1 MPKDVRESR
10 KNNNKTGEFILMEN
24 KTSVIDQYQG
34 NNFTFYNGDSCEV
47 LQGLPDESIHFSIFS
62 PPFVDLYTYSDSERD
77 LGNCKSNEEFDI
89 HLGFIAK
96 QLYRVLKS
104 GRIIA
109 VHCMDMPAMKFK
121 DGFIGA
127 KDFPGELIK
136 VFQDAGFIFHSRF
149 CIWKDPVV
157 AMQRTK
163 AIGLLHKQIKKDA
176 CMCRQGFPDYVITFR
191 KPGENK
197 EPVTNTNESFPVD
210 LWQKYASPVWM
221 DINQSNTLQG
231 RSARDAEDEKHICPL
246 QLDVIERCIKL
257 WTNENDIVLTPFG
270 GIGSEVY
277 QALKM
282 NRRGIGIELKPTYYQ
297 QAVRNCINAESQK
310 QTSIFDFGDF

>member
-1 MPKDVRESR
+1 M
-10 KNNNKTGEFILMEN
+10 NNG
-24 KTSVIDQYQG
+24 VINQYIG
-34 NNFTFYNGDSCEV
+34 RRFAFYNGDCCEV
-47 LQGLPDESIHFSIFS
+47 LKSIPTESVHFSIFS

-89 HLGFIAK
+89 HLGYVASE
-96 QLYRVLKS
+96 LYRVIKP
-104 GRIIA
+104 GRLIA
-109 VHCMDMPAMKFK
+109 VHCMDMPALKFK

-127 KDFPGELIK
+127 KDFPGELIE
-136 VFQDAGFIFHSRF
+136 VFSDAGFIFHSRI

-163 AIGLLHKQIKKDA
+163 AIGLLHKQLKKDA
-176 CMCRQGFPDYVITFR
+176 CLCRQGFADYIVVFR
-191 KPGENK
+191 KPGENA
-197 EPVTNTNESFPVD
+197 EPVVNTNETFPVE
-210 LWQKYASPVWM
+210 LWQKYASPVWD
-221 DINQSNTLQG
+221 DIKQSNTLQAI
-231 RSARDAEDEKHICPL
+231 SARDEKDEKHICPL

-282 NRRGIGIELKPTYYQ
+282 NRRGIGIELKPTYYE
-297 QAVRNCINAESQK
+297 QAVKNCRNAEEMEQM
-310 QTSIFDFGDF
+310 SIFDFGGLL